1 MKSDEVELQRLN
13 AAFHEVKKLSGPQ
26 SELHYRSAE
35 YKALQKHRRA
45 MKRQQEPVG
54 KEKEKKQKQMSRK
67 DWDARYYQKKK
78 QRIEEMKKEK
88 QTEKSKQKAI
98 AADEILDELQR
109 LRAENQALTEQVK
122 KMAADALEER

>member
-35 YKALQKHRRA
+35 YRALQKHRRA

-54 KEKEKKQKQMSRK
+54 KEKNSKQKSRK
-67 DWDARYYQKKK
+67 DWDAKYYQSKK

-88 QTEKSKQKAI
+88 QTEKKK

-109 LRAENQALTEQVK
+109 LRDENQALTEEMK